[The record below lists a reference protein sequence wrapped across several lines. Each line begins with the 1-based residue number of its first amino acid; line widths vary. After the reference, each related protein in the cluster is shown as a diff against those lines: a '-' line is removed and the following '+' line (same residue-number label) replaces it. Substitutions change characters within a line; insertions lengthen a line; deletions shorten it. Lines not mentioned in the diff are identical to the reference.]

1 MLNSLMGFIIYREV
15 LLSNDLA
22 YTKENKWHFSAGSTN
37 PNLPCGVSC
46 PPFEAIK
53 PKPNSI
59 YELGIK
65 VVLQYSTY
73 KVRMYIV
80 DLNTNII
87 YTIYEVEDPNF
98 INPNDR
104 IGCLMEARTI
114 EESELSKIGNN
125 NAFRIINTN
134 WFIANL
140 NTSTQWPHAYVRDE
154 YARCIKLY
162 STSRCICH
170 LEEGGKYKG
179 YVITPRG
186 IEIRV
191 ISPGDLY
198 IGCKVGG
205 SHYIDEAQLW

>member
-1 MLNSLMGFIIYREV
+1 MGFIIYREV

-65 VVLQYSTY
+65 VVPQDSTY
-73 KVRMYIV
+73 KMRMYIV

-87 YTIYEVEDPNF
+87 YTIYEVEDLNF